1 MAGDEWLASGLSLA
15 MQAQLEAARRSIPRL
30 HRYELEARLDHALC
44 AQANAQHA
52 MRQALGRV
60 IELEARLA
68 AVERA
73 QAQQRSPWR
82 RLLQRLGWRG

>member
-1 MAGDEWLASGLSLA
+1 MSGDEWLASGLSLA

-30 HRYELEARLDHALC
+30 HRHELEARLDHALC

-68 AVERA
+68 ALE

-82 RLLQRLGWRG
+82 RLLQRLGWLG

>member
-1 MAGDEWLASGLSLA
+1 MAGEEWLASGLSLA

-30 HRYELEARLDHALC
+30 HRHELEARLDHVLC
-44 AQANAQHA
+44 AQVNAQHA

-68 AVERA
+68 AVERV
-73 QAQQRSPWR
+73 QQRSTWR
-82 RLLQRLGWRG
+82 RLLQRLGRRRG